1 MIRTS
6 MAAAAVALASAASA
20 EVIVFTQYDV
30 WAAFC
35 ASSPSTS
42 FIATEDFSGYS
53 GFFAG
58 PVVGTV
64 GGIEWS
70 ATATSGLFADAGYFS
85 TNFPETELVFALA
98 PGVSAV
104 GGNFFGTDFSFNVVP
119 SIVEVTLSNG
129 TTYLA
134 ALDTADAFVGFYS
147 LGAEITSI
155 STVALGAEGGPG
167 AESVFA
173 TADNLY
179 VAVPAP
185 GAIALLGLAGATA
198 ARRRRR

>member
-30 WAAFC
+30 LAAFC

-134 ALDTADAFVGFYS
+134 SLDTADAFVGFYS

-167 AESVFA
+167 A
-173 TADNLY
+173 
-179 VAVPAP
+179 
-185 GAIALLGLAGATA
+185 
-198 ARRRRR
+198 

>member
-53 GFFAG
+53 GLFAG

-70 ATATSGLFADAGYFS
+70 ATATGGLFADAGYFS
-85 TNFPETELVFALA
+85 TSSAETELVFALA

-134 ALDTADAFVGFYS
+134 SLDTADAFVGFYS

-155 STVALGAEGGPG
+155 STVALGAEGGP
-167 AESVFA
+167 SVFA

>member
-70 ATATSGLFADAGYFS
+70 ATATGGLFADAGYFS
-85 TNFPETELVFALA
+85 TNNAETELVFALA

-104 GGNFFGTDFSFNVVP
+104 GGNFFGTDLSFNVVP

-155 STVALGAEGGPG
+155 STVALGAEGGP
-167 AESVFA
+167 SVFA

>member
-6 MAAAAVALASAASA
+6 MAAAAAIIASAASA
-20 EVIVFTQYDV
+20 DVIVFTQYDV

-42 FIATEDFSGYS
+42 FIATEPFTGYS
-53 GFFAG
+53 GFYAG

-70 ATATSGLFADAGYFS
+70 ATATGGLYADASYFS
-85 TNFPETELVFALA
+85 TNAAGTELVFALA

-104 GGNFFGTDFSFNVVP
+104 GGNFFGTDINFNVVP

-129 TTYLA
+129 SSYIA
-134 ALDTADAFVGFYS
+134 SLDTADAFVGFYS

-155 STVALGAEGGPG
+155 STLALGTAGGP
-167 AESVFA
+167 AVFA

-185 GAIALLGLAGATA
+185 GAIALLGLAGAA
-198 ARRRRR
+198 ASRRRRR

>member
-6 MAAAAVALASAASA
+6 IAAATVALASAASA

-42 FIATEDFSGYS
+42 VIATEDFGGYS
-53 GFFAG
+53 GFYEG
-58 PVVGTV
+58 PVVGNV

-70 ATATSGLFADAGYFS
+70 ATAEGGLFADAGYFS
-85 TNFPETELVFALA
+85 TNLAQTELVFALA

-104 GGNFFGTDFSFNVVP
+104 GGNFFGTDINFNVVP
-119 SIVEVTLSNG
+119 SIVEVTLSDG
-129 TTYLA
+129 TTYIA
-134 ALDTADAFVGFYS
+134 ALDTQDAFVGFYS
-147 LGAEITSI
+147 LGAEISSI
-155 STVALGAEGGPG
+155 STLALGAAGGP
-167 AESVFA
+167 ATFA
-173 TADNLY
+173 TANNLY

-185 GAIALLGLAGATA
+185 GAIALLGLAGGVA